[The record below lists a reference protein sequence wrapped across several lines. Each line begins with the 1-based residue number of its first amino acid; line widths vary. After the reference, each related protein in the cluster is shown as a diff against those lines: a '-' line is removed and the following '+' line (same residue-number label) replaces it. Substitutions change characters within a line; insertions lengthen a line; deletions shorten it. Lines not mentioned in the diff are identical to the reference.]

1 MLRPLEHHL
10 HHSALWSV
18 RLERTSFRMYSVQF
32 DTLTNYDQRQVAF
45 ANGAIYAQSARH
57 IDQVVDDE
65 FNLIAL
71 SFWLFVGDIGSVIGS
86 NVLLYVCMLVEKL
99 PWFSNQ

>member
-1 MLRPLEHHL
+1 VVCSVRANQFSYVFGAVRHTHELRP
-10 HHSALWSV
+10 
-18 RLERTSFRMYSVQF
+18 T
-32 DTLTNYDQRQVAF
+32 TVAF